1 MATRPKVPKIRPRKK
16 SARKTTRRAPRMPPR
31 RNPRALPA
39 ATVRPAAGETTPPPA
54 LDIFATLQAPE
65 NIEEKS

>member
-1 MATRPKVPKIRPRKK
+1 
-16 SARKTTRRAPRMPPR
+16 MPPR